1 MLQNAESSTE
11 AVVAEQQT
19 SDESHT
25 NTTSPSE
32 ADTESASRS
41 ADQPTSTQITVPL
54 SQQDYI
60 LGIADLTGKG
70 LSIGRSPV
78 MCDKAIV

>member
-1 MLQNAESSTE
+1 MSKE

-25 NTTSPSE
+25 KAASPSE
-32 ADTESASRS
+32 ADTETASRS
-41 ADQPTSTQITVPL
+41 TDQPTTAQITVPL

-70 LSIGRSPV
+70 GSIGRSLV
-78 MCDKAIV
+78 LCDKAIV

>member
-1 MLQNAESSTE
+1 MSTE

-19 SDESHT
+19 SNESHT

-41 ADQPTSTQITVPL
+41 ADQRTTAQITVPL

-70 LSIGRSPV
+70 GSIGKSLV
-78 MCDKAIV
+78 MCNKAL